1 MTKST
6 AQILGFENALIV
18 SRNEFGT
25 IFVEMDGVLIA
36 VGMPMSSNRAM
47 RGILKRGF
55 WNKMTQQ
62 HVPAAKFTPRNV
74 KANPGMV
81 IDFLQQ
87 TGTLTVASVVVTF

>member
-1 MTKST
+1 MNKST
-6 AQILGFENALIV
+6 AQILGFENSLIV

-36 VGMPMSSNRAM
+36 DSATWNR
-47 RGILKRGF
+47 KRGF
-55 WNKMTQQ
+55 SNKMTQQ

-74 KANPGMV
+74 KANPDMV

>member
-1 MTKST
+1 MNKST
-6 AQILGFENALIV
+6 AQLLGYDNALIV
-18 SRNEFGT
+18 SRNEFNT

-36 VGMPMSSNRAM
+36 DSATWNR
-47 RGILKRGF
+47 KRGF
-55 WNKMTQQ
+55 WNKMTRQ